1 MTDLRNLLGLLNEA
15 EYELLYVEEFFK
27 ALPDVDSAIEQLK
40 TIRIKMLKIVDCLKS
55 LANLEVLP
63 EISDEIEAL
72 SVDEFKNVL
81 RHLGNADSQIL
92 MVEGQIYEEDS
103 MDKVKCTE
111 VSTDYMYEGLHEV
124 KLMIGR
130 LKELVFDLQEAREF
144 KDVFRVADEMDRMIC
159 QK

>member
-1 MTDLRNLLGLLNEA
+1 MNEA
-15 EYELLYVEEFFK
+15 EYELLYVEECFK

-40 TIRIKMLKIVDCLKS
+40 VIRVKMLKIVDCLNG
-55 LANLEVLP
+55 LVNLEVLP
-63 EISDEIEAL
+63 EISAEIEAL
-72 SVDEFKNVL
+72 SAEEFTNVL

-130 LKELVFDLQEAREF
+130 LKELVFDLQKARKL
-144 KDVFRVADEMDRMIC
+144 KDVLKVADEMDLMIC